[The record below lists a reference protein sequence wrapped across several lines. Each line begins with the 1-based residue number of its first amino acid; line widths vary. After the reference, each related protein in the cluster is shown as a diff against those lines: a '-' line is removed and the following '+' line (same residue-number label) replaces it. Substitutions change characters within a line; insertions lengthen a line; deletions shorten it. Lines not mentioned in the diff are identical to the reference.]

1 MNKKGSMMAEF
12 GEVAGVDWCTQ
23 TSLRRSL
30 EKPIQSNEAMKTRSK
45 TVAQHSSSVGSKFY
59 DRTAPEFRAA
69 AMHHIG
75 SQDGSDLPASQKRGH
90 EKISDELASKRA
102 RIEKEDNAAKIK
114 SALEN
119 VQKSK
124 KRNVKLGKS
133 CKVLPEN
140 REFLQIELS
149 KGGRYEQFL
158 AGYDKFP
165 SKY

>member
-1 MNKKGSMMAEF
+1 MMEEF
-12 GEVAGVDWCTQ
+12 GEVAGIDWCTQ

-30 EKPIQSNEAMKTRSK
+30 ERPIQSNEHMKTRSK

-75 SQDGSDLPASQKRGH
+75 TQDGSDLPPQKRGQ
-90 EKISDELASKRA
+90 EKISEELAAKRA
-102 RIEKEDNAAKIK
+102 RIEKEDEDAKIK

-119 VQKSK
+119 VQRSK
-124 KRNVKLGKS
+124 KRNVPLGKS
-133 CKVLPEN
+133 CKIVPED

-149 KGGRYEQFL
+149 KGGRYGQFL
-158 AGYDKFP
+158 KGYQKFP